1 MIILDGTEV
10 KVEHFPDGTQ
20 RIVLENLPKM
30 EWRNTHE
37 ITWKFETEEELS
49 TLICDKTSEKHA
61 MYTGNLS

>member
-49 TLICDKTSEKHA
+49 